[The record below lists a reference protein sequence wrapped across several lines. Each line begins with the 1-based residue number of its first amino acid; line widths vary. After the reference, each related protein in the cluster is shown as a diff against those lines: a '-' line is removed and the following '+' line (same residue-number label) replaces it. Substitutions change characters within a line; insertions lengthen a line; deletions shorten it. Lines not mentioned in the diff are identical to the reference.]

1 MKKMLFTALAVMAL
15 SACAND
21 IVTDVQQ
28 SAIDFA
34 SDAQCAVKSTLVTN
48 ENFDSFQV
56 FAFNGANAIMDD
68 MTVSKDDNGA
78 WTYSPKKYWPAEGT
92 VDFFGVYMENLGES
106 TEEYQTQYAAS
117 ADGGLMFSL
126 DMAEVDVVNA
136 ADIPDAVYATAIG
149 KTKADGTVQ
158 MTFRHAMAQIG
169 FEIKNA
175 TTDAN
180 NIVVT
185 SGDVYVE
192 GLYYAGNYTAP
203 KTYSTSES
211 LGIGIGFG
219 SWDFTETKA
228 DYLFKTDGV
237 LIKAGETAGILADK
251 CLALPQEATSAKFRI
266 NCTIKQG
273 NVIIFSGEKT
283 ITVDIDWNEGWKYTY
298 IFLIDDS
305 IIEDGE
311 IELTASVN
319 PIQNAETQT
328 IRINN

>member
-1 MKKMLFTALAVMAL
+1 MLFTALAVMAL

-34 SDAQCAVKSTLVTN
+34 SNAQCAVKSTLVAN
-48 ENFDSFQV
+48 DNFDSFQV

-92 VDFFGVYMENLGES
+92 VDFFGVYMENLGKS
-106 TEEYQTQYAAS
+106 TEKYQTQYAAS

-158 MTFRHAMAQIG
+158 MTFRHAMAQIA
-169 FEIKNA
+169 FQIKNA
-175 TTDAN
+175 TTAKND
-180 NIVVT
+180 IVVT

-192 GLYYAGNYTAP
+192 GLYCNGNYTAP
-203 KTYSTSES
+203 KTYSTTES
-211 LGIGIGFG
+211 LGIG

-228 DYLFKTDGV
+228 NYLFKTDGV
-237 LIKAGETAGILADK
+237 LIKAGETSGILADP
-251 CLALPQEATSAKFRI
+251 CMALPQVATSATFRV
-266 NCTIKQG
+266 NCKIKQG
-273 NVIIFSGEKT
+273 NVVIFSGEKT
-283 ITVDIDWNEGWKYTY
+283 VTVDIDWNEGYKYTY
-298 IFLIDDS
+298 ILLIDDS
-305 IIEDGE
+305 ILEDGV
-311 IELTASVN
+311 IKLTASVN